1 MYICVFDGRLPFTVN
16 RSVMLKEKIKQLAKA
31 YHQDT
36 IAIRRHL
43 HQHPELSYE
52 EVETGKYIA
61 AKLSE
66 YQIEHQHGIAENG
79 VVGLIKGKN
88 PDKKVVALRGDID
101 ALPILEVNDVD
112 YKSRNEGVMHACG
125 HDVHTSSLLGTARIL
140 HELRGEFEGTVKLL
154 FQPAEEKAP
163 GGASIMIREG
173 ALENPRPLAI
183 FGQHVHPP
191 LEVGKIGMRPGKYM
205 ASTDELF
212 LTVYGKGGHGA
223 IPQECI
229 DPIAITAQII
239 TALQQLVSR
248 QGDPTIPSVLTFGY
262 IASEGGTNN
271 VIPNSVSLK
280 GTFRT
285 MDEPWRADAHRRMK
299 KMAEGIA
306 ESMGASAEF
315 TILSGYPYLVNDDAL
330 TAATWKYA
338 VEFLGEENVV
348 DLPIRMTGEDFA
360 YYSQEMPACF
370 YRLGTGNPAKG
381 ITSPIHTNTFNVDEN
396 CLELSTGLMAW
407 LAVRELEE

>member
-306 ESMGASAEF
+306 ESMGARAEF
-315 TILSGYPYLVNDDAL
+315 TILNGYPYLINDDVL
-330 TAATWKYA
+330 TAATRKYA

>member
-1 MYICVFDGRLPFTVN
+1 M
-16 RSVMLKEKIKQLAKA
+16 MLIERIKELAKA
-31 YHQDT
+31 YHKDT

-43 HQHPELSYE
+43 HQFPELSYE
-52 EVETGKYIA
+52 EVATGRYIA
-61 AKLSE
+61 SKLEE
-66 YQIEHQHGIAENG
+66 YGIEHRHGIAENG
-79 VVGLIKGKN
+79 VLGLIRGKN
-88 PDKKVVALRGDID
+88 PDKRVVALRGDID
-101 ALPILEVNDVD
+101 ALPIREANEVPYRSKHD
-112 YKSRNEGVMHACG
+112 GVMHACG
-125 HDVHTSSLLGTARIL
+125 HDVHTSSLLGSARIL
-140 HELRGEFEGTVKLL
+140 QELRDEFEGTVKLL

-173 ALENPRPLAI
+173 ALENPRPGSI

-212 LTVYGKGGHGA
+212 LTIHGKGGHGA
-223 IPQECI
+223 VPQDCI

-239 TALQQLVSR
+239 SALQQLVSR

-262 IASEGGTNN
+262 IASDGGTNN
-271 VIPNSVSLK
+271 VIPNAVHLK

-299 KMAEGIA
+299 SIVEGIA
-306 ESMGASAEF
+306 AGMGARAELE
-315 TILSGYPYLVNDDAL
+315 ILGGYPYLVNDEGL
-330 TAATWKYA
+330 TQAARQYA
-338 VEFLGEENVV
+338 VEYLGAENVV

-381 ITSPIHTNTFNVDEN
+381 ITSPIHTNTFDVDED
-396 CLELSTGLMAW
+396 CLEISTGLMAW
-407 LAVRELEE
+407 MAVRNLMG

>member
-1 MYICVFDGRLPFTVN
+1 
-16 RSVMLKEKIKQLAKA
+16 MLKEKVKQLAKDF
-31 YHQDT
+31 HQDT

-52 EVETGKYIA
+52 EVETGKYIS

-66 YQIEHQHGIAENG
+66 YQIEHQHGVAENG
-79 VVGLIKGKN
+79 VVGLIRGKN

-101 ALPILEVNDVD
+101 ALPILEANEVD
-112 YKSRNEGVMHACG
+112 YKSKNEGVMHACG

-140 HELRGEFEGTVKLL
+140 HELRHEFEGTVKLL

-173 ALENPRPLAI
+173 ALENPKPLAI

-223 IPQECI
+223 IPEDCI

-248 QGDPTIPSVLTFGY
+248 QADPTIPSVLTFGY
-262 IASEGGTNN
+262 IASDGGTNN

-285 MDEPWRADAHRRMK
+285 MDEPWRADAHRRMV

-306 ESMGASAEF
+306 ESMGARAEF
-315 TILSGYPYLVNDDAL
+315 TILNGYPYLVNDDAL
-330 TAATWKYA
+330 TAVTRKYA
-338 VEFLGEENVV
+338 EEYLGAENVV
-348 DLPIRMTGEDFA
+348 ELPIRMTGEDFA

-381 ITSPIHTNTFNVDEN
+381 ITAPIHTNTFNVDED

-407 LAVRELEE
+407 LAVRELES

>member
-1 MYICVFDGRLPFTVN
+1 V
-16 RSVMLKEKIKQLAKA
+16 
-31 YHQDT
+31 
-36 IAIRRHL
+36 
-43 HQHPELSYE
+43 
-52 EVETGKYIA
+52 
-61 AKLSE
+61 
-66 YQIEHQHGIAENG
+66 AENG
-79 VVGLIKGKN
+79 VVGLIRGKN

-101 ALPILEVNDVD
+101 ALPILEANEVD
-112 YKSRNEGVMHACG
+112 YKSKNEGVMHACG

-140 HELRGEFEGTVKLL
+140 HELRHEFEGTVKLL

-173 ALENPRPLAI
+173 ALENPKPLAI

-223 IPQECI
+223 IPEDCI

-248 QGDPTIPSVLTFGY
+248 QADPTIPSVLTFGY
-262 IASEGGTNN
+262 IASDGGTNN

-285 MDEPWRADAHRRMK
+285 MDEPWRADAHRRMV

-306 ESMGASAEF
+306 ESMGARAEF
-315 TILSGYPYLVNDDAL
+315 TILNGYPYLVNDDAL
-330 TAATWKYA
+330 TAVTRKYA
-338 VEFLGEENVV
+338 EEYLGAENVV
-348 DLPIRMTGEDFA
+348 ELPIRMTGEDFA

-381 ITSPIHTNTFNVDEN
+381 ITAPIHTNTFNVDED
-396 CLELSTGLMAW
+396 CLELSIGLMAW
-407 LAVRELEE
+407 LAVRELES

>member
-1 MYICVFDGRLPFTVN
+1 MLN
-16 RSVMLKEKIKQLAKA
+16 MLKNKIKQLAKA

-43 HQHPELSYE
+43 HQHPELSFE
-52 EVETGKYIA
+52 EVQTGRFIA
-61 AKLSE
+61 AKLNE
-66 YQIEHQHGIAENG
+66 YRIEHQHGVAENG

-101 ALPILEVNDVD
+101 ALPILEANNVA
-112 YKSRNEGVMHACG
+112 YKSQNEGVMHACG

-140 HELRGEFEGTVKLL
+140 HELRDEFEGTIKLL
-154 FQPAEEKAP
+154 FQPGEEKAP

-173 ALENPRPLAI
+173 ALDNPRPAGI

-223 IPQECI
+223 IPQDCV

-239 TALQQLVSR
+239 TALQQIVSR
-248 QGDPTIPSVLTFGY
+248 HADPTIPTVLTFGY
-262 IASEGGTNN
+262 IASDGGATN
-271 VIPNSVSLK
+271 VIPNSVSLQ

-285 MDEPWRADAHRRMK
+285 MDEPWRATAHQRMK
-299 KMAEGIA
+299 KMVEGIA
-306 ESMGASAEF
+306 ESMGGRAEF
-315 TILSGYPYLVNDDAL
+315 TIMNGYPYLVNDDEL
-330 TAATWKYA
+330 TASAWRYATEY
-338 VEFLGEENVV
+338 LGPENVV
-348 DLPIRMTGEDFA
+348 ELPIRMTGEDFA
-360 YYSQEMPACF
+360 YYSQQMPACF
-370 YRLGTGNPAKG
+370 YRLGTGNPARG
-381 ITSPIHTNTFNVDEN
+381 ITSPIHTNTFDVDEA

-407 LAVRELEE
+407 MAVRELGTVG